1 MGHAL
6 HCFQNHQ
13 TSETPHVPLSVI
25 PLFHFCSM
33 QTSEPGSCHFLP
45 SGSSTVPPTN
55 LNPGSTKNQFLLCSW
70 TLWRKLTQSC
80 SLASAQSPH
89 CSWWVIFLNP
99 NPECT
104 YTPFKVLPNFW
115 RWLFRPFIVCLSLA
129 SIPNIS
135 ILLSLPALPFSP
147 NDSHS
152 STQPQSGFFLILSK
166 TPLPTG
172 YHGHPEWQ
180 GCFSVF
186 ILLLHFICCSIAPSW
201 NSVIP

>member
-1 MGHAL
+1 
-6 HCFQNHQ
+6 
-13 TSETPHVPLSVI
+13 
-25 PLFHFCSM
+25 M

-70 TLWRKLTQSC
+70 ALWRKLTQPY
-80 SLASAQSPH
+80 SLASAQSPQ

-99 NPECT
+99 NPECI

-115 RWLFRPFIVCLSLA
+115 MWLFRPFIVCLSPP

-135 ILLSLPALPFSP
+135 VLLSLPALFSP

-152 STQPQSGFFLILSK
+152 FLNSTTTWRFSHPLWKSSPYRLPWAPWMAGPTVFQSSS
-166 TPLPTG
+166 
-172 YHGHPEWQ
+172 Y
-180 GCFSVF
+180 
-186 ILLLHFICCSIAPSW
+186 CCISYVAL
-201 NSVIP
+201 